1 MVRKPALLMV
11 ETIANLLPARL
22 FLLTLLCF
30 PVLAGATPP
39 QRVELPEVM
48 PGQFYLRASRPSYRN
63 FAFQPYTNYP
73 GHTAFRSD
81 GTLYSDAPRAIYSSM
96 GDYLTTGYDLYSW
109 TERRGPETASA
120 GGKIYGSSIFKH
132 YRVFLHA
139 FGNLVVARDS
149 QVSWGYSAILG
160 DALIARFTP
169 LTLSEVDFDG
179 VRLDLTSSSLQATLL
194 GSRPERPGYSLA
206 RANWYIE
213 NTEFA
218 DASPLLLGGRLQ
230 GNLGRLQLGMTGVN
244 LHMFH
249 STASGNTLK
258 GVLRPSQP
266 LIGWVLFRFTDDS
279 PADGRGGAVVQ
290 KPVLIVNGVPRSDL
304 QARVI
309 RHRAGVSSQVGT
321 VSQATG
327 EFRAF
332 PYHQFR
338 SKGETESSLFYRS
351 REVPLYADYLYL
363 IDHLRGENVSADT
376 NLESLIELFRV
387 ESSDQVLQADGND
400 QLVYLFD
407 ISREPYV
414 ESVELEVVLSNDYK
428 VDVATLI
435 DEDVRARK
443 RYAQFRTTYYHT
455 ALRAKGN
462 VQDRSNLQRVRLEV
476 GENTALFTYSAD
488 AHLSLVGMEVH
499 GEVARSRRYSRYPA
513 EAEEK
518 PFFEKGARSSE
529 GGMAYFVNATG
540 ALSRG
545 RLGLEY
551 FSMQPDFT
559 TEIRHHLPTEA
570 DFFSIH
576 LHGVR
581 NRTMYWQLVQD
592 NDDGDRFADTRIGQ
606 PLGHVSDFEA
616 TDPDGVFPGRD
627 EDRDGIP
634 DTNRNFNSLPDY
646 AEPFL
651 MFDVEPNE
659 YVYGLDRNHND
670 EPDVREDDLRPDYP
684 YFPDQRGYHL
694 FLQVGP
700 ASGWSAMAGRYAVEE
715 MAGDGRN
722 RSTYALL
729 TFRGRDTRESWRL
742 FFENYMRRVEDDIVD
757 EFAVQVEQP
766 QVVRGHLPLVFV
778 SQIRPDPLSYR
789 DSYVNETYLE
799 AELQPWSA
807 LRWVNKW
814 RLRLNWQQG
823 GGDQRARRLDYWTLV
838 QRAEYSATWGK
849 LTVRPQCKVL
859 LLHHVDQ
866 DGDRLV
872 TGAYA
877 GRTLRSELSLIPIL
891 RIQYPLFRRTILRV
905 GVQGWGPLPY
915 KRHDRVRERDN
926 LERRTVF
933 ATLANRSA
941 YRGYDLHTIIG
952 LQGDSMN
959 YDDRLRRGEEYD
971 TWSFFV
977 RVLTGF
983 TEFGPLI

>member
-1 MVRKPALLMV
+1 MQS
-11 ETIANLLPARL
+11 TTCSRL
-22 FLLTLLCF
+22 SLLTLVCYPIL
-30 PVLAGATPP
+30 VGATPP

-48 PGQFYLRASRPSYRN
+48 PGQFYLRAPRPSYRN

-73 GHTAFRSD
+73 GHSASRSS
-81 GTLYSDAPRAIYSSM
+81 GTPYSDAPRTFYNSM
-96 GDYLTTGYDLYSW
+96 GDYLTTGYDLYAW
-109 TERRGPETASA
+109 TERRDPDAASA
-120 GGKIYGSSIFKH
+120 KGQIYGSSIFKH
-132 YRVFLHA
+132 YRVFLSA
-139 FGNLVVARDS
+139 FGDLVVAGDS
-149 QVSWGYSAILG
+149 QGSWGYSAILG

-169 LTLSEVDFDG
+169 LTLSKVDFDG
-179 VRLDLTSSSLQATLL
+179 VRLDLATPSLQATLL
-194 GSRPERPGYSLA
+194 GSRLERPGFSIA
-206 RANWYIE
+206 RASWYLE

-218 DASPLLLGGRLQ
+218 NASPLLLGGRLQ

-244 LHMFH
+244 LHMFR
-249 STASGNTLK
+249 STARSNTLK

-266 LIGWVLFRFTDDS
+266 LISWVLFRFTDDS
-279 PADGRGGAVVQ
+279 PADGRGGSVVQ
-290 KPVLIVNGVPRSDL
+290 EPVLIVNGVSRSDL
-304 QARVI
+304 QARVV

-338 SKGETESSLFYRS
+338 SVGVVESSLFYRN
-351 REVPLYADYLYL
+351 REVPLYADYLYRF
-363 IDHLRGENVSADT
+363 DHARGEDVSADT
-376 NLESLIELFRV
+376 NLERLLELFQI
-387 ESSDQVLQADGND
+387 ESSNEVLQADGAD
-400 QLVYLFD
+400 HLVYLFD
-407 ISREPYV
+407 ISQEPYV

-443 RYAQFRTTYYHT
+443 RYAQFKTTYYRT

-462 VQDRSNLQRVRLEV
+462 VQDRSNLQRVRLKV

-488 AHLSLVGMEVH
+488 VHLSLVGMELH
-499 GEVARSRRYSRYPA
+499 GELARSRRYSRYPA
-513 EAEEK
+513 EAAEK

-529 GGMAYFVNATG
+529 KGMAYFVNATG
-540 ALSRG
+540 ELSRG
-545 RLGLEY
+545 RVGLEY

-559 TEIRHHLPTEA
+559 TEVRHHLPTEA
-570 DFFSIH
+570 DLFQAH
-576 LHGVR
+576 LLGVR

-592 NDDGDRFADTRIGQ
+592 NDDGDRFTDTRIGQ
-606 PLGHVSDFEA
+606 PLGHVPDFEA
-616 TDPDGVFPGRD
+616 TDPAGVFPGRD
-627 EDRDGIP
+627 EDGDGIP
-634 DTNRNFNSLPDY
+634 DTNRNFNSIPDY
-646 AEPFL
+646 EEPFL

-684 YFPDQRGYHL
+684 YYPDQRGYHL
-694 FLQVGP
+694 FLQLGP
-700 ASGWSAMAGRYAVEE
+700 ESGWSASAGHYAVKEI
-715 MAGDGRN
+715 AGDGRN

-729 TFRGRDTRESWRL
+729 TFRDGDTRERWRL
-742 FFENYMRRVEDDIVD
+742 FFENHLRRVEDEIVD
-757 EFAVQVEQP
+757 EFAILVEQP
-766 QVVRGHLPLVFV
+766 QNPTLPDDNTPRTFI
-778 SQIRPDPLSYR
+778 SQFRSDPLSYR

-799 AELQPWSA
+799 GELQPWSA

-823 GGDQRARRLDYWTLV
+823 GNRQRARRLDYWTLV
-838 QRAEYSATWGK
+838 QRAEYTATWGK
-849 LTVRPQCKVL
+849 LKVRPQCKAL
-859 LLHHVDQ
+859 LLRHVDQ
-866 DGDRLV
+866 DADRLI

-877 GRTLRSELSLIPIL
+877 RRTLRSEFSLIPIL
-891 RIQYPLFRRTILRV
+891 RIEYPILRRTTLRL

-915 KRHDRVRERDN
+915 NRHDWVRHRNN
-926 LERRTVF
+926 LERRTAF

-952 LQGDSMN
+952 IKGDSLD
-959 YDDRLRRGEEYD
+959 YDHRLRRAENYD

>member
-1 MVRKPALLMV
+1 MIEKNSGLL
-11 ETIANLLPARL
+11 AAGQ
-22 FLLTLLCF
+22 FLLLACF
-30 PVLAGATPP
+30 PILVEASPP
-39 QRVELPEVM
+39 QRVHLPEVIA
-48 PGQFYLRASRPSYRN
+48 GQFYLRTPQPAYRN

-81 GTLYSDAPRAIYSSM
+81 GTLYSDAPRAFYSSM
-96 GDYLTTGYDLYSW
+96 GDYLTTGYDLYAW
-109 TERRGPETASA
+109 TERRDPGTASA
-120 GGKIYGSSIFKH
+120 RGQIYGSSIFKH
-132 YRVFLHA
+132 YRVFLSA
-139 FGNLVVARDS
+139 FGDLVVARDS
-149 QVSWGYSAILG
+149 RGSWGYSAILG

-169 LTLSEVDFDG
+169 LTLSRVDFDG
-179 VRLDLTSSSLQATLL
+179 VRLDLATPSLQATLL
-194 GSRPERPGYSLA
+194 GSRPERPGYSVA
-206 RANWYIE
+206 RASWYIE

-218 DASPLLLGGRLQ
+218 DASPMLLGGRLQ
-230 GNLGRLQLGMTGVN
+230 WNLGRLQMGMTGVN
-244 LHMFH
+244 LHMFR

-258 GVLRPSQP
+258 GVLRPGQP
-266 LIGWVLFRFTDDS
+266 LISWVLFRFTDDS
-279 PADGRGGAVVQ
+279 PEDGRGGAVVQ
-290 KPVLIVNGVPRSDL
+290 EPVLIVNGVPRSDL

-338 SKGETESSLFYRS
+338 SVGEIESSLFYRN
-351 REVPLYADYLYL
+351 REVPLFADYLYR
-363 IDHLRGENVSADT
+363 IDHLHGENVSADT

-387 ESSDQVLQADGND
+387 ESSDEVLQADGND

-407 ISREPYV
+407 ISQEPFV

-443 RYAQFRTTYYHT
+443 RYAQFNTTYYHT

-462 VQDRSNLQRVRLEV
+462 VQDRSNLRPVRLEV

-529 GGMAYFVNATG
+529 TGAAYFLNATRS
-540 ALSRG
+540 LDRG
-545 RLGLEY
+545 RVGLEY
-551 FSMQPDFT
+551 FSIQPDFT
-559 TEIRHHLPTEA
+559 TELRHHLPTEA
-570 DFFSIH
+570 DFFPIH
-576 LHGVR
+576 LQGVR
-581 NRTMYWQLVQD
+581 NRTLYWQLVQD
-592 NDDGDRFADTRIGQ
+592 NDDGDRFTDTRMGQ
-606 PLGHVSDFEA
+606 PLGHVIDFEA

-634 DTNRNFNSLPDY
+634 DTNRNFNRIPDY

-670 EPDVREDDLRPDYP
+670 EPDFREDDLRQDYP
-684 YFPDQRGYHL
+684 YYPDQRGYHL

-700 ASGWSAMAGRYAVEE
+700 RSGWSASAGRFAVEE
-715 MAGDGRN
+715 VAGSGRN

-729 TFRGRDTRESWRL
+729 TFRGMDTRERWRL
-742 FFENYMRRVEDDIVD
+742 HFENYMRRVEDDIAD
-757 EFAVQVEQP
+757 EFAILVEQP
-766 QVVRGHLPLVFV
+766 QNPTLPDDNTPRTFI
-778 SQIRPDPLSYR
+778 SQIQADPLSYR

-799 AELQPWSA
+799 AELQPWST

-823 GGDQRARRLDYWTLV
+823 GNRQRARRLDYWTLV
-838 QRAEYSATWGK
+838 QRLDYTVIWGK

-866 DGDRLV
+866 DADRLI

-877 GRTLRSELSLIPIL
+877 RRTLRSELSLIPIL
-891 RIQYPLFRRTILRV
+891 RIEYPVFRRTTLRL
-905 GVQGWGPLPY
+905 GVQG
-915 KRHDRVRERDN
+915 
-926 LERRTVF
+926 
-933 ATLANRSA
+933 
-941 YRGYDLHTIIG
+941 
-952 LQGDSMN
+952 
-959 YDDRLRRGEEYD
+959 
-971 TWSFFV
+971 
-977 RVLTGF
+977 
-983 TEFGPLI
+983 LILS